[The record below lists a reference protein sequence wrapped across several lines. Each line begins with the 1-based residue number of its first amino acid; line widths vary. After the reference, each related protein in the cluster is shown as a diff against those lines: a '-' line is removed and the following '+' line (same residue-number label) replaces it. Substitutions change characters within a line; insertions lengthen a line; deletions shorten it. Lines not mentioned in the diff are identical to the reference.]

1 MREKGKGK
9 RGGKMEGKGRGIG
22 EGVVVMEERRRME
35 EVKKLGKGFKDGL
48 GMDVLEM
55 GMEKEEG

>member
-1 MREKGKGK
+1 
-9 RGGKMEGKGRGIG
+9 MEGKGRGIG